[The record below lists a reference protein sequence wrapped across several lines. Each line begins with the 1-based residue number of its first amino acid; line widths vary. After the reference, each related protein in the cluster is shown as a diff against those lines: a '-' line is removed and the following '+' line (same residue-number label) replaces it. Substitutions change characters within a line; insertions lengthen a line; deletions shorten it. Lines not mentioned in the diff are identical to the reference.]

1 MDCVTGKSLNKT
13 LHGLPT
19 MTHFLQQTTPSNN
32 ATPFEPMEADY
43 IQTTTECDHISR
55 NVLLV
60 AIQGRNQ
67 SESMN
72 VSQVGCKSVGMLPSS
87 IRSDYEQEGLLLQS
101 ILKGKIAQKT
111 VQGQRCRVCITSCHD
126 QFTLTAALN

>member
-19 MTHFLQQTTPSNN
+19 MTHFLQQTTPPNN
-32 ATPFEPMEADY
+32 ATPF
-43 IQTTTECDHISR
+43 ECDHISR

-87 IRSDYEQEGLLLQS
+87 IRSDYELEGLLLQS